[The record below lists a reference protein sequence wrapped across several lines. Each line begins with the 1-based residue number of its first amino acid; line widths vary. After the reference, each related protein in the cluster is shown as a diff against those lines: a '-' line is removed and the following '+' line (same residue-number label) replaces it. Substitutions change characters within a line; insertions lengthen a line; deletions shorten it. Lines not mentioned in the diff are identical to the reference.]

1 MAAMAPE
8 VDAVFRA
15 LADETR
21 RGLFLALAY
30 APGQSTAELVA
41 RTPGMTRWGVMKH
54 IALLRA
60 AGLIQT
66 MSEGRQRRHFPEKAA
81 LAPLR
86 QWLAEASSAT
96 D

>member
-1 MAAMAPE
+1 MSMAVQ
-8 VDAVFRA
+8 VDSVFRA

-21 RGLFLALAY
+21 RDLFIALVT
-30 APGQSTAELVA
+30 APGLSTAQLVA

-54 IALLRA
+54 ITLLRD

-66 MSEGRQRRHFPEKAA
+66 MSEGRQRRHYPEKAA

>member
-1 MAAMAPE
+1 MASQSD
-8 VDAVFRA
+8 VIFRA

-21 RGLFLALAY
+21 RDLFVALTR
-30 APGQSTAELVA
+30 APGLSTAQLVA

-54 IALLRA
+54 IAQLRD

-66 MSEGRQRRHFPEKAA
+66 MNEGRQRRHYPEKTA

>member
-1 MAAMAPE
+1 M
-8 VDAVFRA
+8 FRA

-21 RGLFLALAY
+21 RDLFNALVR
-30 APGQSTAELVA
+30 APGLSTAELVT

-54 IALLRA
+54 ITLLRE

-66 MSEGRQRRHFPEKAA
+66 MNEGRQRRHFPEKAA

-86 QWLAEASSAT
+86 QWLAEASSAS